1 MQANNSKQK
10 DNTVS
15 KKAGL
20 ENKPKN
26 WALYNMRVRKLE
38 SDMLLP
44 GWLSAHRDQLRAQ
57 RSVTS
62 MGKLYLYFTF
72 TASTATLISGFNFQY
87 AVSYW
92 RLYSHSPKRTVSELW
107 HENNRQTNGPQHC
120 LMLPR
125 NGRGTR
131 EMTDLKRTMSACGKV
146 WKLLL
151 RWICVL
157 SFSATLPNTCTRQ
170 QISKWVHLR
179 SAKD

>member
-120 LMLPR
+120 LMLTVTGGVHEKWLTWRGPWVPA
-125 NGRGTR
+125 GRSGSCCCG
-131 EMTDLKRTMSACGKV
+131 ESAC
-146 WKLLL
+146 
-151 RWICVL
+151 C
-157 SFSATLPNTCTRQ
+157 
-170 QISKWVHLR
+170 R
-179 SAKD
+179 SAPPCQTPAPDSK